1 MYEIYFLRK
10 NMKFNLSTLAK
21 TTLSGVAITATLGCL
36 ASSADALTLAS
47 SSGSWSNV
55 LLDNGITVNPP
66 GGNTVEFLTVGNE
79 SQVRWG
85 VPLSD
90 EKSGLGF
97 TGVTSQS
104 FDVGEMFS
112 VGTLRHFNQSVTQP
126 FVTKADLGI
135 TLDFITPSVSQTF
148 NFTFDIN
155 ETINQPPPACP
166 VGNPPCADIVTLPS
180 TFPTETF
187 NIGGVDY
194 TLELL
199 GFRDPVTGEPVKQF
213 VSPENGKPNSATL
226 FAKITTPSEKVPEPT
241 AMVGLGLFGLYLI
254 GRRNQKQKL
263 H

>member
-1 MYEIYFLRK
+1 
-10 NMKFNLSTLAK
+10 MKFNK

-66 GGNTVEFLTVGNE
+66 GGNTVEFLNVGNE

-85 VPLSD
+85 VPAIGSAG
-90 EKSGLGF
+90 KSGLGF
-97 TGVTSQS
+97 SGVDNQTFSI
-104 FDVGEMFS
+104 GEVFE
-112 VGTLRHFNQSVTQP
+112 VGTLRHFNNLTLTLDPVADA
-126 FVTKADLGI
+126 ADLGI
-135 TLDFITPSVSQTF
+135 TLNFSTPDVEQMFTF
-148 NFTFDIN
+148 NFAIN
-155 ETINQPPPACP
+155 NTPNVGPCP
-166 VGNPPCADIVTLPS
+166 VGNPPCADIVTFPS
-180 TFPTETF
+180 ALPTETF

-199 GFRDPVTGEPVKQF
+199 GFRDPVTGDPVGEF
-213 VSPENGKPNSATL
+213 VSAENGTNSATL
-226 FAKITTPSEKVPEPT
+226 FAKITTPPSEKVPEPT
-241 AMVGLGLFGLYLI
+241 AMVGIGLFGLYLI